1 MKRAGDPISGA
12 SKSGAKNVLSSS
24 IAIVSV
30 ALVTAAVLS
39 VVVLATTGQK
49 PRAEPPVVP
58 QVNYPIGVVSA
69 TEPSGFAPPGPTAIP
84 GFALRYVNNFNGT
97 TVPTGWTVFTG
108 TPSGAPGGQF
118 GSAHVIV
125 SHGELQLNTWPDPK
139 YQNRWVT
146 GGLCHCGMVRSYG
159 AYFVRSR
166 ITGVGPNEVMLLWPQ
181 SESFPP
187 EIDFNENEGRLDNTS
202 STVHWGSTNQV
213 EQHLLAIDMSKWHTW
228 GVVWTPTA
236 IEDVVDGKVWASVT
250 RPAAIARVPMRL
262 DLEQRTMCQ
271 IHLQCPKKPSS
282 MYVDWVA
289 EYSLR

>member
-1 MKRAGDPISGA
+1 MKPAGTPISQATESGA
-12 SKSGAKNVLSSS
+12 SGALSSRVTIISIALVAAAVISVLVLSIS
-24 IAIVSV
+24 
-30 ALVTAAVLS
+30 
-39 VVVLATTGQK
+39 GQK
-49 PRAEPPVVP
+49 PPTTPPAVVK
-58 QVNYPIGVVSA
+58 VKLPIGVVSA
-69 TEPSGFAPPGPTAIP
+69 SDPSGLGPPGLKSLT
-84 GFALRYVNNFNGT
+84 GFARRYVNEFNGT
-97 TVPTGWTVFTG
+97 TVPVGWTVFTG

-118 GSAHVIV
+118 GSAHVV
-125 SHGELQLNTWPDPK
+125 VRHGELQLNTWPDPH

-146 GGLCHCGMVRSYG
+146 GGLCHCGMTRTYG

-166 ITGVGPNEVMLLWPQ
+166 ITGVGPNEVMLLWPK
-181 SESFPP
+181 SEIFPP

-213 EQHLLAIDMSKWHTW
+213 EQHLLRIDMTKWHTW

-250 RPAAIARVPMRL
+250 RPEAIARVPMRL

-282 MYVDWVA
+282 MYVDWVV

>member
-1 MKRAGDPISGA
+1 MKPVGDSISGA
-12 SKSGAKNVLSSS
+12 TKSVVKNDLSSRV
-24 IAIVSV
+24 AIVSI
-30 ALVTAAVLS
+30 ALIMAGLLSVLVLS
-39 VVVLATTGQK
+39 ATGGKT
-49 PRAEPPVVP
+49 PTSVPVITKVHF
-58 QVNYPIGVVSA
+58 PIGVPSAAQPSGLAPPSA
-69 TEPSGFAPPGPTAIP
+69 TSLP
-84 GFALRYVNNFNGT
+84 GFMLRYVNNFNGT
-97 TVPTGWTVFTG
+97 TVPAGWTVFTG

-118 GSAHVIV
+118 GKAHVVV
-125 SHGELQLNTWPDPK
+125 SHGELQLNTWPDPQ

-146 GGLCHCGMVRSYG
+146 GGLCHCGMTRTYG
-159 AYFVRSR
+159 AYFVRAR
-166 ITGVGPNEVMLLWPQ
+166 ITGAGPNEVMLLWPK

-213 EQHLLAIDMSKWHTW
+213 EQHLLSIDMTKWHTW

-236 IEDVVDGKVWASVT
+236 IEDVVDGTVWASVT

-282 MYVDWVA
+282 MYVDWVV
-289 EYSLR
+289 EFSLR